1 VTGWGAA
8 ARVFADEPALT
19 GAHQVDHV
27 ARLARVATRT
37 QVTAR
42 SSGVAFVSLVG
53 CLPLGRVGV
62 TLHPWVALD
71 DPPSGRQTMKTTHW
85 TMAPLG
91 ALAVTVAIL
100 LAGCGG
106 GPNAA
111 PSTSPATASAEASV
125 AAMPSPEASPA
136 SSTPASEDSV
146 SPDSSEIQ
154 AKGAVT
160 GGGTVL
166 VVDDSRTGRLI
177 VCRQLKSLGFGCAEA
192 SDGLQGLAAAGQGG
206 YVAIITDWYMP
217 NLGGLDM
224 TRQLRA
230 QGVTTPIIAVVDA
243 TLPDIQEAVSAG
255 MSDVLLKP
263 FPTEVLR
270 SALQQV
276 LAASASG

>member
-1 VTGWGAA
+1 
-8 ARVFADEPALT
+8 
-19 GAHQVDHV
+19 
-27 ARLARVATRT
+27 
-37 QVTAR
+37 
-42 SSGVAFVSLVG
+42 
-53 CLPLGRVGV
+53 
-62 TLHPWVALD
+62 
-71 DPPSGRQTMKTTHW
+71 
-85 TMAPLG
+85 MAPPR
-91 ALAVTVAIL
+91 AVVVTVAIL

-111 PSTSPATASAEASV
+111 PSTSPATASAGASI

-136 SSTPASEDSV
+136 SSTTASEDSV
-146 SPDSSEIQ
+146 SPDSSEVQ

-243 TLPDIQEAVSAG
+243 TLPDIQEAVTAG
-255 MSDVLLKP
+255 MSDALLKP
-263 FPTEVLR
+263 FPTEALR
-270 SALQQV
+270 SVLQQA